1 MSSKTGKQ
9 TPTEKDTPGEKVL
22 WRSGGVVVVQPSPD
36 DPIFDA
42 GWMLTT
48 DPKLV
53 ESMKSSQRE
62 DTEKVEPN
70 TSEPK
75 DETSRPE

>member
-1 MSSKTGKQ
+1 MSSTTGKQ
-9 TPTEKDTPGEKVL
+9 TLTEKDTHVEKVL
-22 WRSGGVVVVQPSPD
+22 YRTKRGVVYRPTPD
-36 DPIFDA
+36 HPMFDA

-62 DTEKVEPN
+62 DTEKVEPS
-70 TSEPK
+70 TSGPK
-75 DETSRPE
+75 GETSLPE